1 METKEVLLDKAMVVI
16 REDECKGCGLCIE
29 ACPAQVLFQQPHL
42 NSMGYHPAGY
52 KGEGCTGCG
61 ICFYQCPEPGA
72 ITVYK
77 KGYIKKEDEV
87 INAQTTYKGK

>member
-1 METKEVLLDKAMVVI
+1 MVEKGGLEKAKVII

-29 ACPAQVLFQQPHL
+29 ACPVDVLFEQNVL
-42 NSMGYHPAGY
+42 NRMGYHPAGY

-72 ITVYK
+72 ITVFK
-77 KGYIKKEDEV
+77 KGYVEEEV
-87 INAQTTYKGK
+87 T